1 MRSIYDLF
9 RFKMNRTEAIKP
21 NVFKSNGFK
30 SNAGNAAADSS
41 AAGQPQ
47 RVKPRVFAWLL
58 PLVLL
63 AGCSIEA
70 KPEPP
75 QPDAANSASGQDAVP
90 RELTISKN
98 TVNSSRDECK
108 GTLDYLGALMLNDS
122 YYFQNRTT
130 EQIPPGLIGEK
141 ITEVGYTLSDDAC
154 QDYVMRNG
162 DATLV
167 PTGTP
172 IYKMNGYRS
181 SFRVIADGQIFEIDD
196 NPQARTIGDLYDIE
210 GKVLRISRESGNDG
224 SPMWDFSTADTEA
237 FIADMLSLNYV
248 GFDEIYKNNPPEN
261 NIFLRI
267 HLRDGTSMRI
277 TYGPKANTLTSGAYG
292 TERMREI
299 VLKRP

>member
-1 MRSIYDLF
+1 MRSIYELV
-9 RFKMNRTEAIKP
+9 RSKKNRTEAS
-21 NVFKSNGFK
+21 KSEAFE
-30 SNAGNAAADSS
+30 SNTGKAGADSS

-58 PLVLL
+58 PLALL

-75 QPDAANSASGQDAVP
+75 QPTSANPASGQDAVP

-172 IYKMNGYRS
+172 IYKMHGYRS
-181 SFRVIADGQIFEIDD
+181 SFRVIAGGQIFEVND

-224 SPMWDFSTADTEA
+224 SHMWDFSAADTEA

-277 TYGPKANTLTSGAYG
+277 TYGLNANTLTSGAYG

>member
-9 RFKMNRTEAIKP
+9 RFKKDRTEASKSEAS
-21 NVFKSNGFK
+21 KSNTGK
-30 SNAGNAAADSS
+30 AVAGSS
-41 AAGQPQ
+41 AASQPR

-58 PLVLL
+58 PLALL
-63 AGCSIEA
+63 AGCST
-70 KPEPP
+70 
-75 QPDAANSASGQDAVP
+75 QSQTAATNSSSGQDAVP

-181 SFRVIADGQIFEIDD
+181 SFRVIADGQIFEIND

-224 SPMWDFSTADTEA
+224 SPMWDFSAADTEA